1 MPQRCLSSNL
11 ILNYYGGSVQV
22 VTRERKVKTLDDL
35 KAALLDSKFTVVSD
49 YQGTTVSELTQLRR
63 EIQKAGGDL
72 TIAKNTLIKLAV
84 AEKPYSGAMSDFLAG
99 PTALVYTSGD
109 PVPVAKAITEYIK
122 KVKKTT
128 IKGGILEGK
137 KVSGEDISNIASLPS
152 REQLISKMLG
162 SLNAPAQNLVYA
174 LTGVSRNLV
183 YVLDAVGKQKES

>member
-1 MPQRCLSSNL
+1 M
-11 ILNYYGGSVQV
+11 

-63 EIQKAGGDL
+63 EIQKAGGNL

-84 AEKPYSGAMSDFLAG
+84 SEKPYSGDMSSFLAG

>member
-1 MPQRCLSSNL
+1 M
-11 ILNYYGGSVQV
+11 

-84 AEKPYSGAMSDFLAG
+84 AEKSYSGAMSDFLAG

-109 PVPVAKAITEYIK
+109 PVPVAKALTEYIK

-183 YVLDAVGKQKES
+183 YVLDAVGKKKES

>member
-1 MPQRCLSSNL
+1 
-11 ILNYYGGSVQV
+11 V

-63 EIQKAGGDL
+63 EIQKAGGNL

-84 AEKPYSGAMSDFLAG
+84 SEKPYSGDMSSFLAG

-109 PVPVAKAITEYIK
+109 PVPVAKALTEYIK

>member
-1 MPQRCLSSNL
+1 M
-11 ILNYYGGSVQV
+11 
-22 VTRERKVKTLDDL
+22 

-63 EIQKAGGDL
+63 EIQKAGGNL

-84 AEKPYSGAMSDFLAG
+84 SEKPYSGDMSSFLAG

-109 PVPVAKAITEYIK
+109 PVPVAKALTEYIK

>member
-1 MPQRCLSSNL
+1 
-11 ILNYYGGSVQV
+11 
-22 VTRERKVKTLDDL
+22 
-35 KAALLDSKFTVVSD
+35 
-49 YQGTTVSELTQLRR
+49 
-63 EIQKAGGDL
+63 
-72 TIAKNTLIKLAV
+72 
-84 AEKPYSGAMSDFLAG
+84 MSDFLAG